1 MSDRGNN
8 RSYSLTNLE
17 DAVEDAIT
25 SDCTPEEIY
34 DTIRTTLR
42 RNLTYHRICV
52 RTANEVLRLVHGT
65 EHKDK
70 VINLHEKEL
79 DQSLRDNYL
88 PTDSSQWPDYTEL
101 PDDDWR
107 RIEDPHW
114 SGTGYGT
121 TLDKGKEMSYQEMI
135 DAGYEMTGEGIWWPK
150 DKEKEKEKEDLFA
163 SMDGVTEETPDYN
176 NPYVCAKIDEL
187 AGDNRN

>member
-1 MSDRGNN
+1 MSDKESN
-8 RSYSLTNLE
+8 RSYSLANLE

-79 DQSLRDNYL
+79 DTYL
-88 PTDSSQWPDYTEL
+88 GDTLDDPNRWPDYTEL
-101 PDDDWR
+101 P
-107 RIEDPHW
+107 E
-114 SGTGYGT
+114 
-121 TLDKGKEMSYQEMI
+121 KGKEMSYQDMI
-135 DAGYEMTGEGIWWPK
+135 DAGYEMTGDGIWWPK
-150 DKEKEKEKEDLFA
+150 DKE
-163 SMDGVTEETPDYN
+163 EETPDYD

>member
-1 MSDRGNN
+1 MSDRDN

-17 DAVEDAIT
+17 DALEDAIT

-70 VINLHEKEL
+70 VISLHEQEL
-79 DQSLRDNYL
+79 DESL
-88 PTDSSQWPDYTEL
+88 TDPSRWPDYTEL
-101 PDDDWR
+101 P
-107 RIEDPHW
+107 EE
-114 SGTGYGT
+114 
-121 TLDKGKEMSYQEMI
+121 KKMSYQDMI

-150 DKEKEKEKEDLFA
+150 EP
-163 SMDGVTEETPDYN
+163 TEGEPLPEVDYN

>member
-1 MSDRGNN
+1 MSDRDNN
-8 RSYSLTNLE
+8 RSYSLSNLE

-70 VINLHEKEL
+70 VISLHEREL
-79 DQSLRDNYL
+79 DESL
-88 PTDSSQWPDYTEL
+88 TDSSQWPDYTEL

-107 RIEDPHW
+107 RIEDPNY
-114 SGTGYGT
+114 TEKAMT
-121 TLDKGKEMSYQEMI
+121 YQEMI
-135 DAGYEMTGEGIWWPK
+135 DAGYEMSGEGIWWPK
-150 DKEKEKEKEDLFA
+150 DKEDVK
-163 SMDGVTEETPDYN
+163 EETPDYN

>member
-17 DAVEDAIT
+17 DAIEDALT

-79 DQSLRDNYL
+79 DDLYSGDCLDDPNR
-88 PTDSSQWPDYTEL
+88 WPDYTEL
-101 PDDDWR
+101 P
-107 RIEDPHW
+107 E
-114 SGTGYGT
+114 
-121 TLDKGKEMSYQEMI
+121 KGKEMSYQDMI

-150 DKEKEKEKEDLFA
+150 DKEQEKEDLFA

>member
-17 DAVEDAIT
+17 DAIEDALT

-70 VINLHEKEL
+70 VISLHEKEL
-79 DQSLRDNYL
+79 DESL
-88 PTDSSQWPDYTEL
+88 TD
-101 PDDDWR
+101 
-107 RIEDPHW
+107 
-114 SGTGYGT
+114 
-121 TLDKGKEMSYQEMI
+121 DKRTNTYREGKEMTYQEMI
-135 DAGYEMTGEGIWWPK
+135 DAGYEMTGDGIWWPK
-150 DKEKEKEKEDLFA
+150 DKEQEKEDLFA

>member
-17 DAVEDAIT
+17 DAIEDALT

-70 VINLHEKEL
+70 VINLHEREL
-79 DQSLRDNYL
+79 DTYL
-88 PTDSSQWPDYTEL
+88 GDTLDDPNRWPDYTEL
-101 PDDDWR
+101 P
-107 RIEDPHW
+107 E
-114 SGTGYGT
+114 
-121 TLDKGKEMSYQEMI
+121 KEKEMSYQDMI

-150 DKEKEKEKEDLFA
+150 DKEED
-163 SMDGVTEETPDYN
+163 VKEETPDYD

>member
-1 MSDRGNN
+1 MSDRGSN

-17 DAVEDAIT
+17 DAIEDALT

-52 RTANEVLRLVHGT
+52 RTVNEVLRLVHGT

-79 DQSLRDNYL
+79 DESLDDV
-88 PTDSSQWPDYTEL
+88 TYTEKAM
-101 PDDDWR
+101 
-107 RIEDPHW
+107 
-114 SGTGYGT
+114 T
-121 TLDKGKEMSYQEMI
+121 YQEMI

-150 DKEKEKEKEDLFA
+150 DDN
-163 SMDGVTEETPDYN
+163 VTEETPDYN

>member
-1 MSDRGNN
+1 
-8 RSYSLTNLE
+8 LTNLE

-65 EHKDK
+65 ENKDK
-70 VINLHEKEL
+70 VISLHEREL
-79 DQSLRDNYL
+79 DESLTNSDL
-88 PTDSSQWPDYTEL
+88 WPDYTEL
-101 PDDDWR
+101 PEER
-107 RIEDPHW
+107 QM
-114 SGTGYGT
+114 TF
-121 TLDKGKEMSYQEMI
+121 QEME

-150 DKEKEKEKEDLFA
+150 DKEVK
-163 SMDGVTEETPDYN
+163 EETPDYN

>member
-1 MSDRGNN
+1 MGDRDSN
-8 RSYSLTNLE
+8 RSYSLANLE

-79 DQSLRDNYL
+79 DTYL
-88 PTDSSQWPDYTEL
+88 GDTLDDPNRWPDYTEL
-101 PDDDWR
+101 PDR
-107 RIEDPHW
+107 VGDP
-114 SGTGYGT
+114 TYT
-121 TLDKGKEMSYQEMI
+121 EKEMTHQEME
-135 DAGYEMTGEGIWWPK
+135 DAGYEMTGDGIWWPK
-150 DKEKEKEKEDLFA
+150 DKE
-163 SMDGVTEETPDYN
+163 ETPDYD

>member
-1 MSDRGNN
+1 MSDRDSN
-8 RSYSLTNLE
+8 RSYSLDNLE

-70 VINLHEKEL
+70 VISLHEQEL
-79 DQSLRDNYL
+79 DETLEEKPMNYQ
-88 PTDSSQWPDYTEL
+88 D
-101 PDDDWR
+101 
-107 RIEDPHW
+107 
-114 SGTGYGT
+114 
-121 TLDKGKEMSYQEMI
+121 MI

-150 DKEKEKEKEDLFA
+150 DDN
-163 SMDGVTEETPDYN
+163 VTEETPDYN

>member
-1 MSDRGNN
+1 
-8 RSYSLTNLE
+8 LE
-17 DAVEDAIT
+17 DAIEDAIT
-25 SDCTPEEIY
+25 SDCSPEEIY

-42 RNLTYHRICV
+42 RKLTYHRICV
-52 RTANEVLRLVHGT
+52 RTTNEVLRLVHGT

-70 VINLHEKEL
+70 VISLHEKEL
-79 DQSLRDNYL
+79 DESLTNPD
-88 PTDSSQWPDYTEL
+88 QWPDYTEL
-101 PDDDWR
+101 SNDKEISEEEWR

-121 TLDKGKEMSYQEMI
+121 SMSHQDMI

-150 DKEKEKEKEDLFA
+150 DKE
-163 SMDGVTEETPDYN
+163 ETPDYD

>member
-17 DAVEDAIT
+17 DAIEDALT

-79 DQSLRDNYL
+79 DTYL
-88 PTDSSQWPDYTEL
+88 GDTLDDPNRWPDYTEL
-101 PDDDWR
+101 P
-107 RIEDPHW
+107 E
-114 SGTGYGT
+114 
-121 TLDKGKEMSYQEMI
+121 KGKEMSYQDMI
-135 DAGYEMTGEGIWWPK
+135 DAGYEMTGDGIWWPK
-150 DKEKEKEKEDLFA
+150 DKE
-163 SMDGVTEETPDYN
+163 EETPDYD

>member
-1 MSDRGNN
+1 MSDKENN
-8 RSYSLTNLE
+8 RSYSLINLEEVLE
-17 DAVEDAIT
+17 DALT

-79 DQSLRDNYL
+79 DNLYAGDCLDDPNR
-88 PTDSSQWPDYTEL
+88 WPDYTEL
-101 PDDDWR
+101 P
-107 RIEDPHW
+107 E
-114 SGTGYGT
+114 
-121 TLDKGKEMSYQEMI
+121 KGKEMSYQDMI
-135 DAGYEMTGEGIWWPK
+135 DAGYEMTGDGIWWPK
-150 DKEKEKEKEDLFA
+150 DKEQEKEDLFA

>member
-1 MSDRGNN
+1 MNDRDNN
-8 RSYSLTNLE
+8 RSYSLSNLE

-25 SDCTPEEIY
+25 SDCSPEEIY

-70 VINLHEKEL
+70 VINLHEREL
-79 DQSLRDNYL
+79 DATL
-88 PTDSSQWPDYTEL
+88 TDWPDYTEL
-101 PDDDWR
+101 PDDSR
-107 RIEDPHW
+107 SNTYRE
-114 SGTGYGT
+114 
-121 TLDKGKEMSYQEMI
+121 GKEMTHQEML
-135 DAGYEMTGEGIWWPK
+135 DAGYEMTGECIWWPK
-150 DKEKEKEKEDLFA
+150 Q
-163 SMDGVTEETPDYN
+163 EETPDYD

>member
-1 MSDRGNN
+1 MSDRDSN

-65 EHKDK
+65 GHKDK
-70 VINLHEKEL
+70 VISLHEKEL
-79 DQSLRDNYL
+79 DESL
-88 PTDSSQWPDYTEL
+88 TDSSKWPDYTEL

-107 RIEDPHW
+107 RIEDPN
-114 SGTGYGT
+114 YQ
-121 TLDKGKEMSYQEMI
+121 GKEMSYQDMI
-135 DAGYEMTGEGIWWPK
+135 DAGYEMSGEGIWWPK
-150 DKEKEKEKEDLFA
+150 DKE
-163 SMDGVTEETPDYN
+163 EETPDYN

>member
-1 MSDRGNN
+1 MSDRDSN
-8 RSYSLTNLE
+8 RSYSLDNLE

-42 RNLTYHRICV
+42 RNLTYHRVCV

-70 VINLHEKEL
+70 VINLHEREL
-79 DQSLRDNYL
+79 DDLYAGDCLDDPNR
-88 PTDSSQWPDYTEL
+88 WPDYTEL
-101 PDDDWR
+101 SDNIVDGREVSEEEWR

-135 DAGYEMTGEGIWWPK
+135 DAGYEMSGEGIWLPPQ
-150 DKEKEKEKEDLFA
+150 DA
-163 SMDGVTEETPDYN
+163 
-176 NPYVCAKIDEL
+176 EL
-187 AGDNRN
+187 DFVYYDD

>member
-1 MSDRGNN
+1 MSDKESN
-8 RSYSLTNLE
+8 RSYSLANLE
-17 DAVEDAIT
+17 DAIEDAIT
-25 SDCTPEEIY
+25 SDCSPEEIY

-79 DQSLRDNYL
+79 DESLDDV
-88 PTDSSQWPDYTEL
+88 TYTEKA
-101 PDDDWR
+101 
-107 RIEDPHW
+107 
-114 SGTGYGT
+114 YN
-121 TLDKGKEMSYQEMI
+121 YQEMI
-135 DAGYEMTGEGIWWPK
+135 DAGYEMTGDGIWWPK
-150 DKEKEKEKEDLFA
+150 EGEPLPE
-163 SMDGVTEETPDYN
+163 VTPDYD

>member
-1 MSDRGNN
+1 MSDRDSN

-17 DAVEDAIT
+17 DAIEDALT

-79 DQSLRDNYL
+79 DTYL
-88 PTDSSQWPDYTEL
+88 GDTLDDPNRWPDYTEL
-101 PDDDWR
+101 P
-107 RIEDPHW
+107 E
-114 SGTGYGT
+114 
-121 TLDKGKEMSYQEMI
+121 KGKEMSYQDMI

-150 DKEKEKEKEDLFA
+150 DKEED
-163 SMDGVTEETPDYN
+163 VKEETPDYD

>member
-1 MSDRGNN
+1 MSDRDSN

-70 VINLHEKEL
+70 VISLHEREL
-79 DQSLRDNYL
+79 DESLTNSDL
-88 PTDSSQWPDYTEL
+88 WPDYTEL
-101 PDDDWR
+101 P
-107 RIEDPHW
+107 E
-114 SGTGYGT
+114 
-121 TLDKGKEMSYQEMI
+121 KEKEMSYQDMI

-150 DKEKEKEKEDLFA
+150 EGEPLPE
-163 SMDGVTEETPDYN
+163 VTPDYD

>member
-1 MSDRGNN
+1 MSDRDSN

-17 DAVEDAIT
+17 DAIEDALT

-79 DQSLRDNYL
+79 DTYL
-88 PTDSSQWPDYTEL
+88 GDTLDDPNRWPDYTEL
-101 PDDDWR
+101 P
-107 RIEDPHW
+107 E
-114 SGTGYGT
+114 
-121 TLDKGKEMSYQEMI
+121 KEKEMSYQDMI
-135 DAGYEMTGEGIWWPK
+135 DAGYEMTGDGIWWPK
-150 DKEKEKEKEDLFA
+150 DKE
-163 SMDGVTEETPDYN
+163 EETPDYD

>member
-70 VINLHEKEL
+70 VISLHEKEL
-79 DQSLRDNYL
+79 DESL
-88 PTDSSQWPDYTEL
+88 TD
-101 PDDDWR
+101 
-107 RIEDPHW
+107 
-114 SGTGYGT
+114 
-121 TLDKGKEMSYQEMI
+121 DKRTNTYREGKEMTYQEMI

-150 DKEKEKEKEDLFA
+150 DDN
-163 SMDGVTEETPDYN
+163 VTEETPDYN

>member
-1 MSDRGNN
+1 MSDRDSN

-17 DAVEDAIT
+17 DAIEDALT

-70 VINLHEKEL
+70 VINLHEREL
-79 DQSLRDNYL
+79 DDLYSGDCLDDPNR
-88 PTDSSQWPDYTEL
+88 WPDYTEL
-101 PDDDWR
+101 T
-107 RIEDPHW
+107 E
-114 SGTGYGT
+114 
-121 TLDKGKEMSYQEMI
+121 KEKEMSYQDMI
-135 DAGYEMTGEGIWWPK
+135 DAGWEMTGDGFWVK
-150 DKEKEKEKEDLFA
+150 DDVEQ
-163 SMDGVTEETPDYN
+163 MR
-176 NPYVCAKIDEL
+176 AKIPD
-187 AGDNRN
+187 RY

>member
-1 MSDRGNN
+1 MSDRDSN
-8 RSYSLTNLE
+8 RSYSLDNLE

-70 VINLHEKEL
+70 VISLHEKEL
-79 DQSLRDNYL
+79 DESL
-88 PTDSSQWPDYTEL
+88 TD
-101 PDDDWR
+101 
-107 RIEDPHW
+107 
-114 SGTGYGT
+114 
-121 TLDKGKEMSYQEMI
+121 DKRTNTYREGKEMSYQEMI

-150 DKEKEKEKEDLFA
+150 DDN
-163 SMDGVTEETPDYN
+163 VTEETPDYN

>member
-1 MSDRGNN
+1 MSDRDSN

-17 DAVEDAIT
+17 DAIEDALT

-70 VINLHEKEL
+70 VINLHEREL
-79 DQSLRDNYL
+79 DDLYSGDCLDDPNR
-88 PTDSSQWPDYTEL
+88 WPDYTEL
-101 PDDDWR
+101 P
-107 RIEDPHW
+107 E
-114 SGTGYGT
+114 
-121 TLDKGKEMSYQEMI
+121 KGKEMSYQDMI

-150 DKEKEKEKEDLFA
+150 DKEQEKEDLFA

>member
-1 MSDRGNN
+1 
-8 RSYSLTNLE
+8 LTNLE
-17 DAVEDAIT
+17 DAIEDALT

-79 DQSLRDNYL
+79 DTYL
-88 PTDSSQWPDYTEL
+88 GDTLDDPNRWPDYTEL
-101 PDDDWR
+101 PDR
-107 RIEDPHW
+107 VGDP
-114 SGTGYGT
+114 TYT
-121 TLDKGKEMSYQEMI
+121 EKEMTYQEMI
-135 DAGYEMTGEGIWWPK
+135 DAGYEMTADGIWWPK
-150 DKEKEKEKEDLFA
+150 DKE
-163 SMDGVTEETPDYN
+163 EETPDYD